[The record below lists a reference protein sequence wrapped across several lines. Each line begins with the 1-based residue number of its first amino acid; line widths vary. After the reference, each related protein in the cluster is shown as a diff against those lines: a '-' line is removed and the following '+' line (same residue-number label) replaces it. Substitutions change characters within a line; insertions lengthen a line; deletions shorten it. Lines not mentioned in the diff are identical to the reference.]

1 MDVAPADLERLGEIP
16 GRKILVGGAA
26 LPFYGVSRG
35 TLDID
40 LEVEVASPEEL
51 EKVRNALER
60 AGIPADVTADFE
72 GWGMIPLPEGFHGR
86 LEATRIRDLFVLE
99 PVDYI
104 FSKLRRGT
112 EQDIEDCL
120 AVVRARGIAP
130 DSIRQRMKRLRLPVD
145 PISHWFRR
153 TFEQFMDMIEA

>member
-1 MDVAPADLERLGEIP
+1 MDLTPADLERLGEIP

-26 LPFYGVSRG
+26 LPFYGVTRG

-40 LEVEVASPEEL
+40 LEVEVSSPEEL
-51 EKVRNALER
+51 EKVRNVLER
-60 AGIPADVTADFE
+60 AGIAADVTADFE
-72 GWGMIPLPEGFHGR
+72 GWGMIPLPEGFRDR
-86 LEATRIRDLFVLE
+86 LETTQIHGLYVLE

-120 AVVRARGIAP
+120 AVIQARGIAP
-130 DSIRQRMKRLRLPVD
+130 DAIRQRMKRLRLPVD
-145 PISHWFRR
+145 PISHWFKR
-153 TFEQFMDMIEA
+153 TFEQFMSMIEA